1 MIRLKKCTNRKQLLE
16 VFYFRTRASKKVLHI
31 YRTNIGQNR
40 VHPCIFDRFFS
51 SIIMQM
57 SINKSP
63 AWYFIVQT
71 ILPTQILWYS
81 VAYRQTGWTIFVVIQ
96 RKKIVNILTKI
107 FFSCVFS
114 TLYSLKIDLSCRA
127 KVAGTWKNPRHPPLF
142 VFVLP
147 THYVF
152 IESEMTCHSN
162 SYFS

>member
-1 MIRLKKCTNRKQLLE
+1 
-16 VFYFRTRASKKVLHI
+16 
-31 YRTNIGQNR
+31 
-40 VHPCIFDRFFS
+40 
-51 SIIMQM
+51 MQM

-107 FFSCVFS
+107 FFSSVFS

-142 VFVLP
+142 VFVLL

-162 SYFS
+162 SYFSWLSWDVVVLKPQWLLLQNSLNKWKCICIPPRNLLFVKKNTD